1 MGVQSQPQ
9 NSGCT
14 NRHLFYHLP
23 DTLSSVS
30 NDDMNEITIR
40 RLSHIM
46 AQLINT
52 YENDESLP
60 RSSTSIRHIRS
71 LQQVVDRINIMNMVA
86 PLRKL
91 SPWLGAMS
99 RNFLWISKLYNC
111 GFPQDEPAR
120 LPRPSAH

>member
-1 MGVQSQPQ
+1 MLNKSTQNRVWVYNFSPK

-23 DTLSSVS
+23 DILSSTS
-30 NDDMNEITIR
+30 NDDMTEITIR
-40 RLSHIM
+40 RLLHIM

-71 LQQVVDRINIMNMVA
+71 
-86 PLRKL
+86 
-91 SPWLGAMS
+91 
-99 RNFLWISKLYNC
+99 
-111 GFPQDEPAR
+111 
-120 LPRPSAH
+120 